1 MERIQ
6 AQMELTASLCDA
18 AHKEL
23 EKESTLAK
31 LQSHIFIV
39 QWILDKA
46 NFWLHKIHK
55 DMM

>member
-18 AHKEL
+18 AHYEL
-23 EKESTLAK
+23 EKWSALAK

-39 QWILDKA
+39 QCILDKV
-46 NFWLHKIHK
+46 NFWSHKIHK
-55 DMM
+55 DKM